1 MKKWKLAIIAAAAM
15 ALVTACGDQKGK
27 SAEVDTASLMDSLIS
42 DITYTEELKK
52 LDADDIS
59 NYISVPEGV
68 EAVMYMS
75 SGSTAEEAAV
85 FTAPD
90 ADTAKTVKENVEF
103 FLDDQK
109 ASFEDYIPEEAQRI
123 KDAVL
128 ICEGNYVVLCV
139 SGSSDQAKQM
149 IEEAVSAK

>member
-15 ALVTACGDQKGK
+15 ALVTACGDQGDS
-27 SAEVDTASLMDSLIS
+27 SAKVDTDALMNSLVS

-109 ASFEDYIPEEAQRI
+109 ASFKDYIPEEAQRI

-128 ICEGNYVVLCV
+128 VCEGNYVVLCV
-139 SGSSDQAKQM
+139 SDNSEQAKQI
-149 IEEAVSAK
+149 IEKAVGAK

>member
-1 MKKWKLAIIAAAAM
+1 MKKWKLTMIAAAAM
-15 ALVTACGDQKGK
+15 ALVTGCGDGG
-27 SAEVDTASLMDSLIS
+27 SAEVDTAALMDSLVS
-42 DITYTEELKK
+42 DISYTDELKK
-52 LDADDIS
+52 LDSDDIS

-90 ADTAKTVKENVEF
+90 ADTAQTVKENVQF
-103 FLDDQK
+103 FLDDQE
-109 ASFEDYIPEEAQRI
+109 ASFQDYIPEEAQRI

-128 ICEGNYVVLCV
+128 VCEGNYVVLSV
-139 SGSSDQAKQM
+139 SGSPEEAKQ
-149 IEEAVSAK
+149 IIDKAVGAK